1 VRRLLLLAACCTL
14 PAWADDVPA
23 FDRPGIAFAPAVL
36 PAGSMDWEQG
46 LPDLTRDS
54 SDGVTTTLYSADTL
68 VRAALR
74 DNLELQLGMAL
85 ANRQVTSDTAGEHR
99 SDGTGDSSIGLKMS
113 VPTGLPAWTA
123 AVLGRVTAASGDA
136 AFSAG
141 TTQYTLGGS
150 LGGALSDRLGL
161 GLFMQVLRSGG
172 QYDWTASPSLS
183 CALSERWSAF
193 VEAGST
199 HTAGSGNSH
208 VAGGGLT
215 WMVLP
220 EIQLD
225 LYADRGLTRASPD
238 LQAGFGVSV
247 FFR

>member
-1 VRRLLLLAACCTL
+1 MRRLFLLAACCAL
-14 PAWADDVPA
+14 SARADDVPA

-46 LPDLTRDS
+46 LPDLARDS

-85 ANRQVTSDTAGEHR
+85 ANRQVTTGA
-99 SDGTGDSSIGLKMS
+99 DGHHTDGAGDSSIGLKMA

-136 AFSAG
+136 AFSSG

-150 LGGALSDRLGL
+150 AGGALTDRLNL
-161 GLFMQVLRSGG
+161 GLFVQVLRSGR

-183 CALSERWSAF
+183 CALSERWGAF

-215 WMVLP
+215 WMALP